1 MNAKQRIAEITFR
14 LLRWADD
21 HLPTGIRSLV
31 GILFTLGGIVGFL
44 PVLGFWMLPL
54 GLAII
59 ALDIPPMRKR
69 IHLWMVRLHRT
80 AYPESTAPYRPT
92 SSQ

>member
-14 LLRWADD
+14 LLRWAND
-21 HLPTGIRSLV
+21 HLRPGVRSVV
-31 GILFTLGGIVGFL
+31 GILFVLLGLIGFL
-44 PVLGFWMLPL
+44 PILGFWMLPL

-59 ALDIPPMRKR
+59 SLDIPPMRLR
-69 IHLWMVRLHRT
+69 IHRWMVRLHAV
-80 AYPESTAPYRPT
+80 AYPDSREPYRPT